1 MGGAKK
7 LMLVA
12 GGALL
17 FAQQTGLL
25 DDFLNPPEDPE
36 DVSDDEFDDTDPDDR
51 NPLGDL
57 AANLLTSL
65 GMTAAEKLL
74 DKAMKKKAKATAKKN
89 PASASKAKASVKPK
103 VAAGVKP
110 ATTKAATSAATK
122 ATTKATEKAV
132 GKAATQ
138 AVEKSG
144 VKAASNAATKAGTTA
159 ATTATKAAGPAAK
172 SAAKAA
178 KGSTMLSKLKGTPA
192 DLIVMVIAQVL
203 MAVLDLDPDSF
214 KACES
219 GEFDLGSLPDWAN
232 AMIGMIPFLG
242 DLFDLIGNKMCLKA
256 GCPKEAPDES
266 GGLCYKPCDPGF
278 KSDGAIMCYK
288 QYPEFESNGMGHT
301 ITSITKKILMDTG
314 RVPSACGDDED
325 KVGLLCYEKAPEN
338 WINVAGTIWQT
349 CPSGF
354 TDTGIRCENNQD
366 VGAGRLPALS
376 DCPAGWTNDGLTCR
390 EPITMS
396 SCPGGWKDDGLTCR
410 EEIRCDPVRW
420 DGCCSRGLFGE
431 CYGCARG
438 GDCHGG
444 AVKAKTL
451 SGGKIE
457 TRFLKGPG
465 DYEERIDGLNYN
477 KCPDGFSRVPG
488 MPYLCTKSFTKQSRV
503 LGPRPMKCPMK
514 PAEKENVCEQVID
527 VEAYADQ
534 NGDVKAAFGGNTEGI
549 RQHALIDA
557 PKEGRKVPMKMVCNE
572 KAGQPVRETDIAG
585 LCYSD
590 IPKGYSRKA
599 LGTLDQ
605 DCPPGSTDFGVGCTR
620 QSYSRGAGLIPLGI
634 KFKDRK

>member
-1 MGGAKK
+1 MGAAKK
-7 LMLVA
+7 LVLVA

-25 DDFLNPPEDPE
+25 EEMLSPPEDPE
-36 DVSDDEFDDTDPDDR
+36 DVDDDEIDDTDPDDR
-51 NPLGDL
+51 NPMGDL
-57 AANLLTSL
+57 AKNLLTSL
-65 GMTAAEKLL
+65 GMHAAEKLL
-74 DKAMKKKAKATAKKN
+74 NKAMKKKAANAAKKN
-89 PASASKAKASVKPK
+89 PVTKANTKASVKPP
-103 VAAGVKP
+103 VSAGVKP
-110 ATTKAATSAATK
+110 ATAKAATSAATK
-122 ATTKATEKAV
+122 ASTKAAEKATGQV
-132 GKAATQ
+132 AVKAA
-138 AVEKSG
+138 EKSG
-144 VKAASNAATKAGTTA
+144 VKAASSASTKA
-159 ATTATKAAGPAAK
+159 ATTATTSAAKGATAASK

-178 KGSTMLSKLKGTPA
+178 KGSQMLSKLKGTPA

-214 KACES
+214 KPCES

-232 AMIGMIPFLG
+232 AMIGAIPFLG

-256 GCPKEAPDES
+256 GCPKDTEDS

-288 QYPEFESNGMGHT
+288 QYPEFEGNGMGHT

-314 RVPSACGDDED
+314 RIPSACGDDED
-325 KVGLLCYEKAPEN
+325 KSGLLCYEKAPPD
-338 WINVAGTIWQT
+338 WINVLGTIWQT

-354 TDTGIRCENNQD
+354 TDTGVRCENNQD

-396 SCPGGWKDDGLTCR
+396 ACPGGWADDGLTCR
-410 EEIRCDPVRW
+410 EPIGCNPVRW

-444 AVKAKTL
+444 AVQAKTL
-451 SGGKIE
+451 SGGRVE
-457 TRFLKGPG
+457 GRYLKGAA

-477 KCPDGFSRVPG
+477 KCPEGFSRIPG

-503 LGPRPMKCPMK
+503 LAPRPMKCPMK
-514 PAEKENVCEQVID
+514 PVS
-527 VEAYADQ
+527 
-534 NGDVKAAFGGNTEGI
+534 G
-549 RQHALIDA
+549 ALPDGA
-557 PKEGRKVPMKMVCNE
+557 QRE
-572 KAGQPVRETDIAG
+572 RETDIAG
-585 LCYSD
+585 LCYSEV
-590 IPKGYSRKA
+590 PKGYSRKV

-605 DCPPGSTDFGVGCTR
+605 DCPPGSQDFGVGCTR
-620 QSYSRGAGLIPLGI
+620 QAYNRGAGLIPLGI